1 MKFIGRSKECDND
14 KGKKKVMP
22 CRKGKPALICN
33 SSIDRRGKNN
43 IEEEMNQLVV
53 GEYLEIRNS
62 VSRNR

>member
-1 MKFIGRSKECDND
+1 MKFIGRSKECDDD

-22 CRKGKPALICN
+22 CWKGKPALIGN
-33 SSIDRRGKNN
+33 RSIDCRGKNN

-53 GEYLEIRNS
+53 GEYLEIGNS